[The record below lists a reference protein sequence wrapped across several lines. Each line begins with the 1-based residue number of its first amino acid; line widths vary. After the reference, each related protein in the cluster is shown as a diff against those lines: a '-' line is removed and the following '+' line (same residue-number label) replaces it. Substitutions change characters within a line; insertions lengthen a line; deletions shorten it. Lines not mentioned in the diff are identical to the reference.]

1 MGHWLARP
9 VDAVTPRTSSTP
21 ADPNATPVPLPTP
34 LLATVQPVL
43 LAVLRRRML
52 RTVRRTP
59 FPRDEPV
66 LHVPGRDPVRM
77 LVVGELGA
85 SGLGVLLHG
94 MAFPAQLA
102 EMLAQRTDRGVRT
115 TLATDPRL
123 TLRAAVAHPALDVTE
138 RRDVAVVALG
148 VPDVVRG
155 TSRAAAV
162 SALEE
167 LVCRVRRSSGPA
179 CAVVLCGPPPV
190 GHGQSVP
197 SSVRSTFDR
206 RTRDLSTAMADVAD
220 RLDGVAF
227 VAFPAWDAPRLRVRD
242 AFSFRAL
249 HHLWA
254 DAVVP
259 TVVAALDA
267 RGGDRAGS
275 GGPALV
281 A

>member
-1 MGHWLARP
+1 MPLT
-9 VDAVTPRTSSTP
+9 TPFLS
-21 ADPNATPVPLPTP
+21 
-34 LLATVQPVL
+34 TVQPLL

-52 RTVRRTP
+52 STVRRTP

-66 LHVPGRDPVRM
+66 LRVAGRDPVRM
-77 LVVGELGA
+77 LVVGDLGA

-102 EMLAQRTDRGVRT
+102 EMVARRTDRGVRS

-123 TLRAAVAHPALDVTE
+123 TLRAAAAHPALDATE

-155 TSRAAAV
+155 TSPGAAV
-162 SALEE
+162 TALEE
-167 LVCRVRRSSGPA
+167 LVCRIRRASGPD

-190 GHGQSVP
+190 GHGQPVP
-197 SSVRSTFDR
+197 AAVRACFDR
-206 RTRDLSTAMADVAD
+206 RTRDVASAMADVAD

-227 VAFPAWDAPRLRVRD
+227 VAFPTWEAPRLQVRD

-254 DAVVP
+254 DAVAP

-267 RGGDRAGS
+267 RGGERAGS
-275 GGPALV
+275 DGPALV